1 MKHVEDA
8 NINFDDQN
16 FRETVATD
24 ENCILR
30 KMGLQCQIPD
40 FKILFKIVFCGAGC
54 SSKHDNLGKW

>member
-30 KMGLQCQIPD
+30 KMGLKCQIPD
-40 FKILFKIVFCGAGC
+40 FNILFKIVFHN
-54 SSKHDNLGKW
+54 KRKWLKRS